1 MLQLP
6 SGHFEVKSS
15 QPSFTDEVK
24 TAFGK
29 AINTHKTPFEAACSI
44 WWDTP
49 TALWAAKF
57 LVNDPVV
64 QAAKVAGNTSE
75 NLKILDRQQL
85 AAKLLDYADE
95 FDPSGRFRTVE
106 HKDRLAYLRLYAEL
120 QGFVGKVE
128 FNPTINNNTTNVRKI
143 VFVKPSDTNELK
155 TIEATAEQVAPIT
168 TKLKLVGGGT
178 A

>member
-1 MLQLP
+1 MQFP
-6 SGHFEVKSS
+6 TGQFEVQPS

-29 AINTHKTPFEAACSI
+29 AINTYKTSFEAACSI

-95 FDPSGRFRTVE
+95 LDPSGRFRTVD

-128 FNPTINNNTTNVRKI
+128 FNPTQINNNTTNVRKI
-143 VFVKPSDTNELK
+143 VFVKPSNNNEPK
-155 TIEATAEQVAPIT
+155 IIEATVEQVAPIT